1 MTTIQVR
8 ANHDNEPFVLDDT
21 AEVLDGITL
30 AAEQGDLTIGA
41 VLGEVTLTPGT
52 YKLCDAIAT
61 DGSEIPKLLLATPDV
76 ASDGSTT
83 TNLSAYTTGLFDENQ
98 LVFGGSTDKDT
109 RFNTELMPN
118 KVDRDFDSAGGT
130 LTPAWTDVDVNA
142 YDEVDDL
149 TLTANSADQ
158 YCTLPVLSAPTV
170 IGTAY
175 RLLCDVANI
184 VATWT
189 IKDFTGVQTL
199 GTIAANATQGAI
211 TFWAQTTGGLRI
223 VAASDASSADFDN
236 FKLQRYGDL
245 SDLTMEDALQRFN
258 IRLAPGISVSK
269 YQNPVL

>member
-30 AAEQGDLTIGA
+30 AAEQGNLTIGA
-41 VLGEVTLTPGT
+41 VLGEVTATPGT

-61 DGSEIPKLLLATPDV
+61 DGSEIPKLLLATADV
-76 ASDGSTT
+76 ASDGSPT

-98 LVFGGSTDKDT
+98 LVFGGDTDKDT

-118 KVDRDFDSAGGT
+118 IVDRDFDSDGGT
-130 LTPAWTDVDVNA
+130 KSPAWANIDINA

-158 YCTLPVLSAPTV
+158 YCTLPVLSAPTE
-170 IGTAY
+170 IGKTY
-175 RLLCDVANI
+175 KLLCDVANL

-199 GTIAANATQGAI
+199 GTIIADATQGAI
-211 TFWAQTTGGLRI
+211 TWLAETTGGIRI
-223 VAASDASSADFDN
+223 VAVSDGSSADFDN
-236 FKLQRYGDL
+236 FKLQRSGDL
-245 SDLTMEDALQRFN
+245 SDLTMEDALGMLN

>member
-41 VLGEVTLTPGT
+41 VLGEVTATPGT

-76 ASDGSTT
+76 ASDGSAT

-118 KVDRDFDSAGGT
+118 KVDRDLDSAGGT
-130 LTPAWTDVDVNA
+130 LATAWANVDINA
-142 YDEVDDL
+142 FDSDGAL
-149 TLTANSADQ
+149 TITADTAAQ
-158 YCTLPVLSAPTV
+158 YCTLPVASAPTV

-175 RLLCDVANI
+175 RLLYDVASL
-184 VATWT
+184 VAAWT

-199 GTIAANATQGAI
+199 GTIAADATQGAI
-211 TFWAQTTGGLRI
+211 TWWAETTGGLRI
-223 VAASDASSADFDN
+223 VSVSSDAGVFDN
-236 FKLQRYGDL
+236 FSLQRYGDL

-258 IRLAPGISVSK
+258 IRLAPCIRVSK

>member
-30 AAEQGDLTIGA
+30 AAEQGNLTIGA
-41 VLGEVTLTPGT
+41 VLGEVTATPGT
-52 YKLCDAIAT
+52 YKLCDVLST

-76 ASDGSTT
+76 ASDGSPT

-98 LVFGGSTDKDT
+98 LVFGGLTNKDT

-118 KVDRDFDSAGGT
+118 VQDRDFNSDGGT
-130 LTPAWTDVDVNA
+130 LTINWANVDINA
-142 YDEVDDL
+142 YDEEADL
-149 TLTANSADQ
+149 TLTANSAAQ

-189 IKDFTGVQTL
+189 VKDFTGVQTL

-211 TFWAQTTGGLRI
+211 TWWAETTGGLRI

-245 SDLTMEDALQRFN
+245 SDLTMEDALGRFN

>member
-76 ASDGSTT
+76 ASDGSPT
-83 TNLSAYTTGLFDENQ
+83 TNLSAYSAGLFDENQ
-98 LVFGGSTDKDT
+98 LVFGGLTDKDT

-118 KVDRDFDSAGGT
+118 IVDRDFDSAGGT
-130 LTPAWTDVDVNA
+130 LTPAWANVDING

-149 TLTANSADQ
+149 TLLATSADQ
-158 YCTLPVLSAPTV
+158 YCTLPVLSAPTE

-175 RLLCDVANI
+175 KLLYDLAGLAGSFV
-184 VATWT
+184 

-199 GTIAANATQGAI
+199 GTIIANATQGAI
-211 TFWAQTTGGLRI
+211 TFWAQTTGGLR
-223 VAASDASSADFDN
+223 VVSVSSDGGTFDN

-245 SDLTMEDALQRFN
+245 SDLTMEDALGRFN
-258 IRLAPGISVSK
+258 IRFAPGISVSK